1 MNTSAPKNL
10 PCVTVGAG
18 VLGVG
23 DGLLSAVE
31 KTTKS
36 NSINMSHVT
45 LISTQLKCRNRW
57 FIKWGKQNKTKQK
70 NKNKEQ
76 KAKTK

>member
-1 MNTSAPKNL
+1 MNTSAPKNS

-23 DGLLSAVE
+23 DGLLSAVD

-36 NSINMSHVT
+36 NSMNMSHVT
-45 LISTQLKCRNRW
+45 LISTQLKRRNRW
-57 FIKWGKQNKTKQK
+57 NIKWKKQKTKQK
-70 NKNKEQ
+70 QHNATQ
-76 KAKTK
+76 TQ